1 MEVARAPAKAAF
13 APGALA
19 SASASALG
27 IVNAKS
33 PTTLL
38 TLPNFESMTAA
49 EKLKKGRL
57 APFMPVARMASL
69 IEPVRFLGGHV
80 MPLRATLYGSIF
92 ALQQVAFLV
101 FAFTVATFSMLR
113 LSLSTQCT
121 SYSFTPVTVM
131 GVLLIKSPNLKMM
144 EYCFSRGSLSMG
156 TVM

>member
-1 MEVARAPAKAAF
+1 MEVARALAKAVF

-19 SASASALG
+19 RLSASAAG

-69 IEPVRFLGGHV
+69 IEPVRFWGGHV

-92 ALQQVAFLV
+92 VLQQVAFIL

-121 SYSFTPVTVM
+121 SYSFTPGTVM

-144 EYCFSRGSLSMG
+144 E
-156 TVM
+156 